1 MKVKLIL
8 KKLPVTVLLF
18 ATLVLAFLGVLSA
31 VVSALLY
38 ALNSDFSGF
47 LGNISTIISI
57 ILGAVSIV
65 YTFISG
71 KDTAK
76 QLLSM
81 TDSTKNDIRSVR
93 EDLGPKDNF
102 GDENVTKLV
111 AKIRPGELHEMTE
124 NNP

>member
-71 KDTAK
+71 KDTAE

-81 TDSTKNDIRSVR
+81 AHSTKNDIRSMR

-102 GDENVTKLV
+102 GDENIEGILK
-111 AKIRPGELHEMTE
+111 KIGPDEHHIEQE
-124 NNP
+124 NKR